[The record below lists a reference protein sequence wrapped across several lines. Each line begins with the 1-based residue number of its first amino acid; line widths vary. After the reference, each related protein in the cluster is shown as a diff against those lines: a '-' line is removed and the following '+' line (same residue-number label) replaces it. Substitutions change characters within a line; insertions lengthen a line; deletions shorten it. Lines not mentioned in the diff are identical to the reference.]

1 MTIGPKV
8 WFITGISRGFG
19 RELTDALLT
28 RGDMVIGT
36 TRSGSADVAQ
46 GKGSLD
52 VLKLD
57 VTDGEA
63 IKKTV
68 AAASRLH
75 GRIDVVVNNAG
86 YGLLS
91 SVEEAT
97 DDEIEHVFAV
107 NFHGTRRV
115 IQAALPQLRAQRSGH
130 IINIT
135 SMAAVAPNPGSGYYS
150 AAKMAVEGL
159 SQSLAREVGPL
170 GIRVTIVEPS
180 AFRTD
185 FLSGHSIRLSDGTL
199 QDYAQTAGAAREL
212 SPRWTASRPAIPRA
226 PPPPSFGL
234 STHPSLHFIWSL
246 GRMRTAVRGECSMH
260 SRRTSR
266 PGRPCRSE
274 RTTMPPARASPFSA
288 ATRSARISARG
299 VTAPRRS
306 LHRDLRRFDRRRRP
320 DRIARGIGP
329 NHWKQRL
336 GTGSRE

>member
-212 SPRWTASRPAIPRA
+212 LASMDGKQA
-226 PPPPSFGL
+226 GD
-234 STHPSLHFIWSL
+234 
-246 GRMRTAVRGECSMH
+246 
-260 SRRTSR
+260 
-266 PGRPCRSE
+266 
-274 RTTMPPARASPFSA
+274 PARAAAAIIRAVDSPEPPLHLVLGSDAYRRTRRMLDAFSA
-288 ATRSARISARG
+288 DVEAWKAVS
-299 VTAPRRS
+299 
-306 LHRDLRRFDRRRRP
+306 
-320 DRIARGIGP
+320 IGADYDAAGEGKP
-329 NHWKQRL
+329 L
-336 GTGSRE
+336 

>member
-1 MTIGPKV
+1 MRRAFAERRQALLYAHREAATLEDFMTVGPKV

-19 RELTDALLT
+19 RELADALLA
-28 RGDMVIGT
+28 RGDNVIGT
-36 TRSGSADVAQ
+36 TRNGSADVAQ
-46 GKGSLD
+46 GKGRLD
-52 VLKLD
+52 VLTLD
-57 VTDGEA
+57 VTDAQA
-63 IKKTV
+63 IKNTV
-68 AAASRLH
+68 AAAARLH

-115 IQAALPQLRAQRSGH
+115 IQAVLPQLRGQRSGH

-185 FLSGHSIRLSDGTL
+185 FLSGHSIRLSGSAL
-199 QDYAQTAGAAREL
+199 QDYAETAGAARERL
-212 SPRWTASRPAIPRA
+212 AAMDGKQA
-226 PPPPSFGL
+226 GD
-234 STHPSLHFIWSL
+234 
-246 GRMRTAVRGECSMH
+246 
-260 SRRTSR
+260 
-266 PGRPCRSE
+266 
-274 RTTMPPARASPFSA
+274 PARAAAAIIRAVDSPRPPLHLVLGSDAYNRTRQMLDAFSTDVETWKAVSIGADYDA
-288 ATRSARISARG
+288 A
-299 VTAPRRS
+299 
-306 LHRDLRRFDRRRRP
+306 
-320 DRIARGIGP
+320 
-329 NHWKQRL
+329 
-336 GTGSRE
+336 